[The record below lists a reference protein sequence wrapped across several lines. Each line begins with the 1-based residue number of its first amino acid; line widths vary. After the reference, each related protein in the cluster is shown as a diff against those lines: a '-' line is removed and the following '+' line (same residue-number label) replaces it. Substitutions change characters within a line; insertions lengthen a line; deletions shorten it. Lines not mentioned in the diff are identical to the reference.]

1 MNNKS
6 GDYVIQL
13 SGEAQYKSFLPT
25 SLEQLPPIKYDD
37 SLVGSLVKASYLLGN
52 LNGKADKIPD
62 IGLFISMYI
71 RKEALLS
78 SQIEGTQVSLEDI
91 LDPLIE
97 DNQNLDVNEVLN
109 YIQALNFAIS
119 KLDEL
124 PLCNRLI
131 LQTHKVLMDGLRGG
145 ETYTGEFRRTQ
156 NWIGHAGS
164 TLSNARYIPPSPDD
178 MIVAMS
184 DLEKYFNQDDDT
196 NVLVK
201 VALIHYQ
208 FETIHP
214 FIDGNGRMGRL
225 LIILYLMQ
233 QKILSQPI
241 LYISYFLKLNRIEY
255 YDRLTEVR
263 AKGDY
268 EQWITFFINAIIQ
281 ATDDSIQTIDKLTEL
296 RSKNIDKIAALG
308 RVKPNAELLYNYIEQ
323 SPIIDIQKTAQ
334 TLNLSYNTVS
344 ALVKNFIEMDIL
356 VQNEN
361 VKRGKTYS
369 YYEYLNILRKDT
381 DIK

>member
-6 GDYVIQL
+6 GDYVTQL

-25 SLEQLPPIKYDD
+25 SLEKLPPIKYDD
-37 SLVGSLVKASYLLGN
+37 SLVSSLVKASYLLGN

-71 RKEALLS
+71 KKEALLS
-78 SQIEGTQVSLEDI
+78 SQIEGTQVSLDDI

-109 YIQALNFAIS
+109 YIQALNFAIK

-131 LQTHKVLMDGLRGG
+131 LQTHEVLMEGLRGG

-196 NVLVK
+196 NILVK

-241 LYISYFLKLNRIEY
+241 LYISYFLKLNRVEY

-296 RSKNIDKIAALG
+296 RSKNIENIAALG

-334 TLNLSYNTVS
+334 ALNLSYNTVS
-344 ALVKNFIEMDIL
+344 TLVRNFIEMDIL